1 MLGETLGLIR
11 KLAGRDT
18 VKAVREMQTKQAKK
32 VENFLKADFAS
43 GNFNVGVRS
52 VDDDEHSCLSDG
64 FGDW

>member
-1 MLGETLGLIR
+1 
-11 KLAGRDT
+11 
-18 VKAVREMQTKQAKK
+18 MQTKQAKK